1 MACGRGCGGAGTV
14 GLQGPSG
21 GSGKWPLSASC
32 ALAGAARA
40 LLPQQL
46 TVLLSCRHL
55 CWFCHP
61 SPRGRPCPRSW
72 ACPSPA
78 ACPSGSSCPAL
89 FRDPRQSGDPS
100 TGVKFLQLPSGCS
113 GHKVTLGELRPPRH
127 PPRRRKGQHGSLRQS
142 LGGREDWQGPASP
155 GPPRCLPGTGV
166 TAASSGRAEGSP
178 PASAGPGGP
187 HAAWREAAAR
197 PGLGGVR
204 ALSAAPSPATPE
216 GGPPV
221 TFRHPSAM
229 GEDGVARSAHKD
241 PETVRPSVS
250 GRGQHLEGPCPPA
263 VEKSNTPRPC
273 PHVPHSAA
281 AQSPELT
288 DWGLG
293 APAGSAAQTPARCQ
307 RVGRW
312 GLPSARLPCHPPAS
326 RPPLR
331 ISASQGHQC
340 GVWREQRPEN
350 PGGAW
355 PSLVPT
361 V

>member
-61 SPRGRPCPRSW
+61 SPRGRPCPGSW

-142 LGGREDWQGPASP
+142 LRGREGGLAGTSQPRPASVFA
-155 GPPRCLPGTGV
+155 GHRRDSGLLR
-166 TAASSGRAEGSP
+166 ASGRLTSSFCWPWWSSRSLEGGCGP
-178 PASAGPGGP
+178 AGPG
-187 HAAWREAAAR
+187 R
-197 PGLGGVR
+197 
-204 ALSAAPSPATPE
+204 
-216 GGPPV
+216 
-221 TFRHPSAM
+221 
-229 GEDGVARSAHKD
+229 
-241 PETVRPSVS
+241 
-250 GRGQHLEGPCPPA
+250 GPCP
-263 VEKSNTPRPC
+263 
-273 PHVPHSAA
+273 
-281 AQSPELT
+281 L
-288 DWGLG
+288 
-293 APAGSAAQTPARCQ
+293 GSA
-307 RVGRW
+307 V
-312 GLPSARLPCHPPAS
+312 PCHS
-326 RPPLR
+326 
-331 ISASQGHQC
+331 
-340 GVWREQRPEN
+340 
-350 PGGAW
+350 
-355 PSLVPT
+355 
-361 V
+361 